1 MQGDRVQAFPSPIR
15 SIALTMRERHLIV
28 GDEEVSLSSLSWAL
42 IGPRGREVP
51 VIGLSHSLGGK
62 LMALSNSRK
71 QDRRKV
77 PPKAANIFL
86 AFNNY
91 SLKQSIALSQDQL
104 PADLLSDIQVSK
116 SKSKSKI

>member
-51 VIGLSHSLGGK
+51 IIDRSESLSYNLTTFQPENLK
-62 LMALSNSRK
+62 TL
-71 QDRRKV
+71 
-77 PPKAANIFL
+77 NISTVCRHLFH
-86 AFNNY
+86 
-91 SLKQSIALSQDQL
+91 
-104 PADLLSDIQVSK
+104 VE
-116 SKSKSKI
+116 